1 MRFKNSAIGLA
12 VTLAFGAGIVVA
24 PLLPQAL
31 KGAHAADAPMAPQ
44 VIDLAALKI
53 DDLPKTSNPL
63 LRTQTLV
70 STVNGTVSVQ
80 TGNVAKHMHE
90 QSDEMQ
96 YIIEGSGSMWVGNE
110 RKTFKPGTLIII
122 PRGTAHGGAI
132 TDGPYYKALA
142 IKLPPAVAG
151 DSHHVD

>member
-1 MRFKNSAIGLA
+1 MRLKNMTIGFA
-12 VTLAFGAGIVVA
+12 VTLAFAGGILVA
-24 PLLPQAL
+24 PLLPHAL
-31 KGAHAADAPMAPQ
+31 QGAHAEDAPMAPQ
-44 VIDLAALKI
+44 VIDLAALSV
-53 DDLPKTSNPL
+53 DALPKTSNPL
-63 LRTQTLV
+63 LRTMTLV

-90 QSDEMQ
+90 QSDEIQ
-96 YIIEGSGSMWVGNE
+96 YVIEGSGSMWVGKE
-110 RKTFKPGTLIII
+110 RKNFKPGTLIII